1 MNFVRFVIAVVFER
15 MLLAKRIVEVAN
27 ALEIIL
33 RFVLEMES
41 TLLLLNDDRG
51 IQTLIT
57 KEDSFEELVK

>member
-1 MNFVRFVIAVVFER
+1 MSFVRFIIAVVFER

-41 TLLLLNDDRG
+41 TLLLLNDDRD
-51 IQTLIT
+51 I
-57 KEDSFEELVK
+57 

>member
-1 MNFVRFVIAVVFER
+1 MNNGILFEEVVSFVRFVIAVVFER

-41 TLLLLNDDRG
+41 TLLLLNDDRD
-51 IQTLIT
+51 I
-57 KEDSFEELVK
+57 